1 MLLQFHEKQ
10 NTHPTTEK
18 IEKSFPILSEDQK
31 EAFTWSMR
39 VFSFA
44 KKALQSE
51 AMDNGY
57 RGLSKENIRQ
67 HVIDLQNKEVV
78 QYFFIKTSS
87 LLGKDSSRS
96 SWMFERNIMT
106 PL

>member
-1 MLLQFHEKQ
+1 PECNEHEAYIYKNNTNFIQCNRENHSGERMLLQFHERQ

-18 IEKSFPILSEDQK
+18 IEKSIPILSEHHK
-31 EAFTWSMR
+31 EAFTRSMR

-44 KKALQSE
+44 KTALQSE

-67 HVIDLQNKEVV
+67 HVNDLQN
-78 QYFFIKTSS
+78 
-87 LLGKDSSRS
+87 
-96 SWMFERNIMT
+96 
-106 PL
+106 